1 MHVSIIGA
9 GYVGL
14 VTGAGLARLGHAVS
28 LVEINPARLGPL
40 LEGRVPFHEP
50 GLQELLS
57 AGLASGTLRATG
69 DVGEAL
75 AAAELVMVCVGTPLR
90 DDGDA
95 DLSQVAAACR
105 DIARHAPSL
114 PVVVRSTLPLGSTV
128 HLAEWLGRPDLS
140 GVLTNPE
147 FLRQGSA
154 VADFLKPTRIV
165 VGCVGGADSAA
176 VAQVRSLFAQLDAPF
191 MVTDFASAEMI
202 KNAANAFLA
211 TKLSFINEVA
221 DLCEAYGASVDDV
234 VRGIGLDPRIGASY
248 LRPGIGFGG
257 SCLPKELANMV
268 RLGRAHELQMPL
280 MTGAA
285 ITNEE
290 RPARVADRLERMLG
304 SLAGSR
310 VALLG
315 LTFKPHTDDTRY
327 SPAIALSEE
336 LLRRGATVVA
346 HDPVLRLD
354 AESVPAAVERATDVA
369 GAVSGA
375 DLIVLATEW
384 PDYLDLDWAG
394 LAGTARRTLL
404 YDGRGVLDRDAAER
418 AGWTVARVGIGD
430 GAHSE
435 VLEAAAGSREGSR
448 NGADG
453 P

>member
-40 LEGRVPFHEP
+40 LGGRVPFHEP

-57 AGLASGTLRATG
+57 EGLSSGSLRATG
-69 DVGEAL
+69 NVGESLSAGG
-75 AAAELVMVCVGTPLR
+75 LVMVCVGTPLR

-95 DLSQVAAACR
+95 DLSQVMAACR
-105 DIARHAPSL
+105 DIASHAPHL
-114 PVVVRSTLPLGSTV
+114 PVVVRSTLPLGSTS
-128 HLAEWLGRPDLS
+128 HLAEWLGRSDLG

-165 VGCVGGADSAA
+165 VGCEDGEDNAA
-176 VAQVRSLFAQLDAPF
+176 VAQVRSLYAHLDAPF
-191 MVTDFASAEMI
+191 LVTDFASAEMI

-234 VRGIGLDPRIGASY
+234 VTGIGLDPRIGASY

-268 RLGRAHELQMPL
+268 RLGQAHELKMPL

-290 RPARVADRLERMLG
+290 RPARVADRLQRMLG
-304 SLAGSR
+304 SLTGSR

-336 LLRRGATVVA
+336 LLRRGAMVVA

-354 AESVPAAVERATDVA
+354 ADSVPAAVERAADVV
-369 GAVSGA
+369 GAVTGA
-375 DLIVLATEW
+375 DLVVLATEW
-384 PDYLDLDWAG
+384 PDYLDLDWAA
-394 LAGTARRTLL
+394 LAGLARRTLL

-418 AGWTVARVGIGD
+418 AGWTVARVGVGEGTRAVEL
-430 GAHSE
+430 GA
-435 VLEAAAGSREGSR
+435 R
-448 NGADG
+448 NVADG